1 MWVGEE
7 YTFCTFG
14 MHLLPRNVHLLVI
27 MGLGISPN
35 WEVPNINMTVPTQT
49 QNKLKQVE
57 VYLGTGKIPWK
68 SWLRRCY
75 IRHTDGIF
83 LS

>member
-1 MWVGEE
+1 MWVVEE

-35 WEVPNINMTVPTQT
+35 WEVPNINMTVPT
-49 QNKLKQVE
+49 
-57 VYLGTGKIPWK
+57 
-68 SWLRRCY
+68 
-75 IRHTDGIF
+75 RHKTN
-83 LS
+83 